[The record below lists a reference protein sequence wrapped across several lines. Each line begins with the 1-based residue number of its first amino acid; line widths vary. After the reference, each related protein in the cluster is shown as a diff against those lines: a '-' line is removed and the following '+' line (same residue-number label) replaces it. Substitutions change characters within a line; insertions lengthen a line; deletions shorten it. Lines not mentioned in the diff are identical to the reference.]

1 MSCIARLKPAAAFVA
16 AALLAA
22 PAAAVS
28 AAPASASASSTQPQ
42 PPQEEFVPIDQVP
55 PEDRLPAA
63 PLLVA
68 AYAVVWVVVFGYLW
82 SIRRRASALDRELA
96 ELSRRAAA
104 GGGWNPEERA

>member
-1 MSCIARLKPAAAFVA
+1 MTCIARLKPAAALVAA
-16 AALLAA
+16 AALLAV
-22 PAAAVS
+22 PTGAAAT
-28 AAPASASASSTQPQ
+28 ASASSSQPQ

-82 SIRRRASALDRELA
+82 SIRRRASALDRDLA
-96 ELSRRAAA
+96 ELSRRAA
-104 GGGWNPEERA
+104 GGGERNPEERA

>member
-1 MSCIARLKPAAAFVA
+1 MTCIARLQPAVALVA

-22 PAAAVS
+22 PAGAA
-28 AAPASASASSTQPQ
+28 ASASASSIQPQ

-96 ELSRRAAA
+96 DLSRRAAA
-104 GGGWNPEERA
+104 GGGRSPEERA

>member
-1 MSCIARLKPAAAFVA
+1 MTCIVRLQPAAAFVVA

-22 PAAAVS
+22 PAS
-28 AAPASASASSTQPQ
+28 ESWGQPQ
-42 PPQEEFVPIDQVP
+42 PAQEEFVPIDQVP

-82 SIRRRASALDRELA
+82 SIRRRMSAVDGELA
-96 ELSRRAAA
+96 ELSWRAD
-104 GGGWNPEERA
+104 GGGGKDAQGRE